1 MVRFIIRFLISA
13 FGLWV
18 ASLFVHGLDITG
30 RPIAGVPLSG
40 KMVTLLETAAVLGLA
55 NAIVRPILV
64 ILTFPITILTL
75 GLFLIVVNAGII
87 LLVGHVIHGFQ
98 VHGWGPAIWTA
109 IVTGVI
115 SWLGHGLTHE
125 DDQRARSS

>member
-1 MVRFIIRFLISA
+1 MARFFIRFLFSA

-18 ASLFVHGLDITG
+18 ASLFIHGLSFTG
-30 RPIAGVPLSG
+30 KPIDGIPLSG
-40 KMVTLLETAAVLGLA
+40 SMVTLIVAAALLGLA

-87 LLVGHVIHGFQ
+87 LLVAHFLHGFH
-98 VHGWGPAIWTA
+98 VNGWHTAILTA
-109 IVTGVI
+109 IVTGLI
-115 SWLGHGLTHE
+115 SWVTHGLTDE
-125 DDQRARSS
+125 GDQRARG